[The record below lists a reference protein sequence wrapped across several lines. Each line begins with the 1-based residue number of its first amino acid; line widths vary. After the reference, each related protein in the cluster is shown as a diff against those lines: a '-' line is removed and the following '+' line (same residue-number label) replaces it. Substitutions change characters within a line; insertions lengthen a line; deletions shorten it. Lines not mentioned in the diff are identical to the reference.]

1 MRRRRATLLA
11 MVTLVA
17 GLAAPGAPAFAA
29 AASNPVPPLASPQAG
44 LALRETFQAY
54 RDNVVAITYTLRPKE
69 RPTGGEG
76 RKVED
81 AVCGVIV
88 DASGLIVTSADP
100 FPDPGGDPKTTLIP
114 VEFKVHLRGGR
125 PVDAEAVG
133 LDRELNLAYLR
144 LKNPPAGIRPLRFA
158 ENTRLD
164 AGDPVVVIGLLS
176 RNYDYEPIFYT
187 GLVNAVVTRPRRMY
201 SLDIYLQDL
210 SIGGLVVGPAGQ
222 PIGIVGE
229 DVLKEA
235 PSTDRMPSNV
245 LSIFG
250 SFTQGSRVGYP
261 MVFPF
266 SDFAD
271 DIASPPAIDAGE
283 KRSWL
288 GIVMQP
294 LNEDL
299 IAYWKLDV
307 SGGIIIS
314 SVLDGSPADKAGLH
328 AGDVLVSLQG
338 EPLRITKDD
347 ELAEFRRQIE
357 RLGVGHAVD
366 LVYLRKGEKRSLSFM
381 LGEAP
386 KTAWTAEEQKDDDLG
401 VTVREITIDDIQ
413 AQNLEPTTRGVV
425 VSELE
430 QAGWCQLAGVQND
443 DIIQS
448 MDNHPV
454 ADLASFRT
462 QADRLRE
469 EKPEGT
475 LLFVLRQGE
484 TLFIRVKTPFTKAR

>member
-1 MRRRRATLLA
+1 MLLLLA
-11 MVTLVA
+11 ATTAA
-17 GLAAPGAPAFAA
+17 GAGPTAPPSIDG
-29 AASNPVPPLASPQAG
+29 PQ
-44 LALRETFQAY
+44 ALREVYQSY

-69 RPTGGEG
+69 KPTGGEG

-88 DASGLIVTSADP
+88 DATGLIVTSADP

-114 VEFKVHLRGGR
+114 VEFKVHLPGGR

-144 LKNPPAGIRPLRFA
+144 LKSSPPGVRALRFA
-158 ENTRLD
+158 ENARLD
-164 AGDPVVVIGLLS
+164 VGDPVVVIGLMS
-176 RNYDYEPIFYT
+176 RNYDYEPTFFT
-187 GLVNAVVTRPRRMY
+187 GVVNAVVNRPRRMY
-201 SLDIYLQDL
+201 SLNVYLQDL
-210 SIGGLVVGPAGQ
+210 SIGGLVIGPGGQ
-222 PIGIVGE
+222 PIGIIGE

-235 PSTDRMPSNV
+235 PTNDRMPANV

-266 SDFAD
+266 VNFAAD
-271 DIASPPAIDAGE
+271 LTAPPAVDAGE

-299 IAYWKLDV
+299 IDYWKLDAD
-307 SGGIIIS
+307 GGIIIS
-314 SVLDGSPADKAGLH
+314 SVLEGSPAEKAGLKP
-328 AGDVLVSLQG
+328 GDILVSLQG
-338 EPLRITKDD
+338 EPLRITKEE
-347 ELAEFRRQIE
+347 ELASFRRSIE
-357 RLGVGHAVD
+357 RLGVGKPVD
-366 LVYLRKGEKRSLSFM
+366 LAYLRQGARHTASFA

-386 KTAWTAEEQKDDDLG
+386 KTAWTAEELKDEDLG

-413 AQNLEPTTRGVV
+413 AQNLEPTVRGVV

-430 QAGWCQLAGVQND
+430 QAGWCQLAGVQTD
-443 DIIQS
+443 DIIAS
-448 MDNHPV
+448 ADGHPITN
-454 ADLASFRT
+454 LESFRAQT
-462 QADRLRE
+462 ERLRD
-469 EKPEGT
+469 EKPEGVVF
-475 LLFVLRQGE
+475 FVQRQGE
-484 TLFIRVKTPFTKAR
+484 TLFIRVKTPFTKGR